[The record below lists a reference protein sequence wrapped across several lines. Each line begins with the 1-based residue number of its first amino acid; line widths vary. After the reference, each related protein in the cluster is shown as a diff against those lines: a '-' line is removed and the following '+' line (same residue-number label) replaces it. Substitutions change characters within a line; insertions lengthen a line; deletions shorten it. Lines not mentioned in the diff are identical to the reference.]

1 MTSNHIAIA
10 TTTIHAPAD
19 SVWKALTDPELIKQY
34 MFGSEVTSEWKVG
47 STITY
52 AGVYEGTEY
61 QDHGRILE
69 FKPGQ
74 LLRSTHFSPLGGK
87 QDIPENYHTLTWTL
101 EADGD
106 TTQLTLTQDNNESE
120 DAARH
125 SEDNWTSVLQG
136 LKELVEGQE

>member
-10 TTTIHAPAD
+10 TITINAPAD
-19 SVWKALTDPELIKQY
+19 AVWKALTDPALIKEY

-52 AGVYEGTEY
+52 SGVYQGTEY
-61 QDHGRILE
+61 EDHGRILD
-69 FKPGQ
+69 FKPGE
-74 LLRSTHFSPLGGK
+74 LLRSTHFSPVGGK

-101 EADGD
+101 EPDGD

-120 DAARH
+120 DAAQH
-125 SEDNWTSVLQG
+125 SEANWTSVLKG
-136 LKELVEGQE
+136 LKELVESRE

>member
-1 MTSNHIAIA
+1 MTSDHIAIA
-10 TTTIHAPAD
+10 TTTIHATAD
-19 SVWKALTDPELIKQY
+19 AVWNALTDPALIKEY

-52 AGVYEGTEY
+52 SGVYEGTEY
-61 QDHGRILE
+61 EDHGRILDL
-69 FKPGQ
+69 KPGE

-101 EADGD
+101 EPEGE

-125 SEDNWTSVLQG
+125 SEANWTTVLKG